1 MSHLSITINGQNYTI
16 ACDDG
21 QEDRIRD
28 LAAGNDTKIQSLVGE
43 EGQVGDNRLLVMA
56 GLLVADELAELKEA
70 AQNSPA
76 QKGSAAKDSASGDST
91 NPAEGIDHLAQRIEA
106 IASRLEQS

>member
-1 MSHLSITINGQNYTI
+1 MSQLSITINSQNYTI

-28 LAAGNDTKIQSLVGE
+28 LATGIDQKVQSLVDE
-43 EGQVGDNRLLVMA
+43 VGQVGDNRLLVMA
-56 GLLVADELAELKEA
+56 GLLVADELAEIKESMDDFLS
-70 AQNSPA
+70 Q
-76 QKGSAAKDSASGDST
+76 KDSALKEDT
-91 NPAEGIDHLAQRIEA
+91 KLAEGIDHLAQRIEA

>member
-21 QEDRIRD
+21 QEDRIRE
-28 LAAGNDTKIQSLVGE
+28 LAAGIDTKIQSLVGE
-43 EGQVGDNRLLVMA
+43 VGQVGDNRLLVMA
-56 GLLVADELAELKEA
+56 GLLVADELAELKESTGG
-70 AQNSPA
+70 SPG
-76 QKGSAAKDSASGDST
+76 QENSASGDDT
-91 NPAEGIDHLAQRIEA
+91 DIAEGIDHLAQRIEA

>member
-21 QEDRIRD
+21 QEDRIRE
-28 LAAGNDTKIQSLVGE
+28 LAAGIDTKIQSLVGE
-43 EGQVGDNRLLVMA
+43 VGQVGDNRLLVMA

-70 AQNSPA
+70 AGGSPGRENSAP
-76 QKGSAAKDSASGDST
+76 GDDT
-91 NPAEGIDHLAQRIEA
+91 DIAEGIDHLAQRIEA